1 MARYPQAV
9 LVSCE
14 IPWDENENLMEDLF
28 REEVRHTLK
37 AGFNHL
43 YIFGTAGEG
52 HAVDIRSF
60 STDCSDLLRRDAGP
74 RYPPNGW
81 SDWSIHSEHR

>member
-28 REEVRHTLK
+28 REEARHTLK

-52 HAVDIRSF
+52 HAVDTTR
-60 STDCSDLLRRDAGP
+60 
-74 RYPPNGW
+74 
-81 SDWSIHSEHR
+81 

>member
-1 MARYPQAV
+1 
-9 LVSCE
+9 
-14 IPWDENENLMEDLF
+14 MEDLF

-52 HAVDIRSF
+52 HAVDTTRFQEIVQIFYEETRG
-60 STDCSDLLRRDAGP
+60 T
-74 RYPPNGW
+74 RYLPDGG
-81 SDWSIHSEHR
+81 SDWSVHSEHR